1 MSRCDARAIFR
12 LLLLSIAA
20 GVFAERDA
28 CAYTDPG
35 SGALLWQ
42 MMLAALFGSMFYV
55 RRFINWFNS
64 RKGKTAIRN
73 PQSEIR
79 NNDDSLAP

>member
-1 MSRCDARAIFR
+1 MLRSDARRIFR

-20 GVFAERDA
+20 AVLAERDA

-42 MMLAALFGSMFYV
+42 AMLAAFFGSLFYV

-64 RKGKTAIRN
+64 RKDKKPG
-73 PQSEIR
+73 E
-79 NNDDSLAP
+79 

>member
-1 MSRCDARAIFR
+1 MLRSDARPVLRF
-12 LLLLSIAA
+12 LLLSIAA
-20 GVFAERDA
+20 AVFAERDA

-42 MMLAALFGSMFYV
+42 MMLAAFFGSMFYV